1 MTLTAVLIL
10 AAGSYALRSAGPL
23 LGGRVSIPQ
32 RVQELMTTAATLLLS
47 ALVAT
52 AALTEDGGFSGWSR
66 TAGVAVAAVLAL
78 RRAPFPVIV
87 IGAAAPAAAL
97 RLLGVG

>member
-23 LGGRVSIPQ
+23 LGSRVKIPESIQ
-32 RVQELMTTAATLLLS
+32 RLMTTAATLLLA

-52 AALTEDGGFSGWSR
+52 AALTQDGGFSGWSR

-87 IGAAAPAAAL
+87 IGAAVTAAGL